1 MRISFA
7 VVDVFATKPLTGN
20 PLALVPDA
28 DGLPDDV
35 MRAVAREFNQ
45 SETTF
50 LLRPTLPGADRRLRS
65 FTPTGEEVGGA
76 GHNALGAWLWLAES
90 EAAGPGDY
98 TQEIGGRALPVRVD
112 LAPDGAPLV
121 SMAQAAPR
129 FGRTAGDREALA
141 AALGLVEA
149 DLEGGPA
156 QVVDTGA
163 GHLMVPVRD
172 RAAVDRARP
181 DAGRLIAAL
190 RTVEGEGAYVFSVEE
205 AGDGATAY
213 ARFFNP
219 SMGIWEDPATGTA
232 AGPLAALLVERELSP
247 AGTLHIE
254 QGHALRRPSRLA
266 VTVTGAEVTLTGTGL
281 TVAEGTL
288 RV

>member
-35 MRAVAREFNQ
+35 MRAIAREFNQ

-50 LLRPTLPGADRRLRS
+50 LLRPALPGARYRLRS

-90 EAAGPGDY
+90 GAVGPGAY
-98 TQEIGGRALPVRVD
+98 TQEIGGRALSVQVD
-112 LAPDGAPLV
+112 EGPDGTALV

-129 FGRTAGDREALA
+129 FGATVTDPAELA
-141 AALGLVEA
+141 AALGLAQAE
-149 DLEGGPA
+149 LEGGPA

-172 RAAVDRARP
+172 RAAVDRAQPEAR
-181 DAGRLIAAL
+181 RLTAAL
-190 RTVEGEGAYVFSVEE
+190 RAVGGEGCYVFSVED
-205 AGDGATAY
+205 APDGAAAY
-213 ARFFNP
+213 TRFFNP
-219 SMGIWEDPATGTA
+219 MMGIREDPATGTA
-232 AGPLAALLVERELSP
+232 AGPLAALLVDRELSP

-254 QGHALRRPSRLA
+254 QGHALHRPSRLT
-266 VTVTGAEVTLTGTGL
+266 VTVTGTEVTLTGTGL

>member
-7 VVDVFATKPLTGN
+7 VVDVFASRPLTGN

-28 DGLPDDV
+28 EGLPDDV

-50 LLRPTLPGADRRLRS
+50 LLPPALPGADRRLRS

-76 GHNALGAWLWLAES
+76 GHNSLGAWLWLAES
-90 EAAGPGDY
+90 GAVGPGGH
-98 TQEIGGRALPVRVD
+98 TQEIGGRVLPVRVGRTPGGQ
-112 LAPDGAPLV
+112 ARV
-121 SMAQAAPR
+121 SLSQAAPR
-129 FGRTAGDREALA
+129 FGATVFDPAALA
-141 AALGLVEA
+141 SALGLVDS

-172 RAAVDRARP
+172 RAAVDRAQP
-181 DAGRLIAAL
+181 DAQRLTAVVRAAG
-190 RTVEGEGAYVFSVEE
+190 GEGVYVFSVEE
-205 AGDGATAY
+205 APDGAAAY

-219 SMGIWEDPATGTA
+219 AMGIREDPATGTA

-247 AGTLHIE
+247 EGTLHIE
-254 QGHALRRPSRLA
+254 QGHALGRPSRLS
-266 VTVTGAEVTLTGTGL
+266 VTVAGPEVTLSGTGL

-288 RV
+288 LL

>member
-7 VVDVFATKPLTGN
+7 MVDVFATKPLTGN

-28 DGLPDDV
+28 DGLPDEV

-50 LLRPTLPGADRRLRS
+50 LLRPELPGADRRLRS

-90 EAAGPGDY
+90 GAAGPREY
-98 TQEIGGRALPVRVD
+98 TQEIGGRALSVRVD
-112 LAPDGAPLV
+112 EAPDGTPRV

-129 FGRTAGDREALA
+129 FGRTVTDTAGLA
-141 AALGLVEA
+141 AALGLAES

-163 GHLMVPVRD
+163 GHLMVPVRE
-172 RAAVDRARP
+172 RATVDRAQP
-181 DAGRLIAAL
+181 DARRLTAAI
-190 RTVEGEGAYVFSVEE
+190 RAVDGEGAYVFSVEE
-205 AGDGATAY
+205 APDGAAAY

-219 SMGIWEDPATGTA
+219 AMGIREDPATGTA

-254 QGHALRRPSRLA
+254 QGHLLRRPSRLT
-266 VTVTGAEVTLTGTGL
+266 VTVTGTEVTLTGTGL